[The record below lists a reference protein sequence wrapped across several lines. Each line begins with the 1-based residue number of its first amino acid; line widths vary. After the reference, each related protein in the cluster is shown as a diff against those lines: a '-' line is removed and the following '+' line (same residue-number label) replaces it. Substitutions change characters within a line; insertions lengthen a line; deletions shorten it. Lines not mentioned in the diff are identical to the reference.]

1 VKRRA
6 VARPS
11 SRGTLHLWANGVL
24 FVGEDMVNAPHRHF
38 TASVMYSLDRP
49 FRIRTRSDSD
59 WRATEGVMVAPN
71 VEQQMDGAGAHV
83 VILQVDP
90 ETLDYGKIAH
100 HFERNGRVNQMP
112 QDTVAR
118 LREQTAE
125 LARGGGPG
133 VELWQRVVAMLA
145 DPGGAVREL
154 DSRVRAVLTILK
166 QDFLAPPKAAELAK
180 RVGLSSG
187 RLIHL
192 FSEQMNLPV
201 RRYVLWLRLRDVV
214 LSLAMGHSLTEAAH
228 RAGFADSAH
237 MTRTFRGMFGMP
249 PSIMVERLSQVKL
262 VFDVETSLKQD
273 GPHRAF
279 DAERLA
285 RAAEALAAK
294 SDREQRV

>member
-1 VKRRA
+1 
-6 VARPS
+6 
-11 SRGTLHLWANGVL
+11 VL
-24 FVGEDMVNAPHRHF
+24 FIGADMVNAPHRHF
-38 TASVMYSLDRP
+38 TASVAFSLDQP
-49 FRIRTRSDSD
+49 FRIRTQRGIEWVS
-59 WRATEGVMVAPN
+59 TQGVMVAPN
-71 VEQQMDGAGAHV
+71 VDQQMDAAGAKV

-90 ETLDYGKIAH
+90 ESPDYGRIAH
-100 HFERNGRVNQMP
+100 HFEGGSRVHLLG
-112 QDTVAR
+112 DETIAR
-118 LREQTAE
+118 LRAETGE
-125 LARGGGPG
+125 LALSGGRGIE
-133 VELWQRVVAMLA
+133 VWQRVISTLA
-145 DPGGAVREL
+145 DPQGAVREI
-154 DSRVRAVLTILK
+154 DSRVREVLTILK
-166 QDFLAPPKAAELAK
+166 QDFLTPPKAAELAR

-192 FSEQMNLPV
+192 FSEQMSLPL

-214 LSLAMGHSLTEAAH
+214 LSLAMGHTLTEAAH

-262 VFDVETSLKQD
+262 VFDVETSLSQQ

-294 SDREQRV
+294 SEARAE

>member
-1 VKRRA
+1 MP
-6 VARPS
+6 RPS
-11 SRGTLHLWANGVL
+11 SRGTLHVWANGVL
-24 FVGEDMVNAPHRHF
+24 FIGEDMVNAPHRHF

-49 FRIRTRSDSD
+49 FRIRTRNHGD
-59 WRATEGVMVAPN
+59 WFSTDGVMVAPN
-71 VEQQMDGAGAHV
+71 VEQQMDAPGTSV

-90 ETLDYGKIAH
+90 ETSDYGKIAH
-100 HFERNGRVNQMP
+100 HFDRRGRVHAMEGEI
-112 QDTVAR
+112 VER
-118 LREQTAE
+118 LRRETSE
-125 LARGGGPG
+125 LARGGGRG
-133 VELWQRVVAMLA
+133 IELWQRVVSALA
-145 DPGGAVREL
+145 DPGGQVREL

-166 QDFLAPPKAAELAK
+166 QDFLSPPKAAELAK

-214 LSLAMGHSLTEAAH
+214 LSLAMGHTLTEAAH

-262 VFDVETSLKQD
+262 VFDVETSLRQD
-273 GPHRAF
+273 GPHKTF

-294 SDREQRV
+294 QGGDPA